1 MGDGGAT
8 GDLSPAPSPL
18 SVPLTYELDAVCPD
32 TGARAGRVHTDH
44 GTIETPMFM
53 PVGTAGTVKA
63 LAPRA
68 LRELGTRVLLGNT
81 YHLSLRPGREVLRQ
95 LGGLHRFM
103 AWDGP
108 ILTDSG
114 GFQVFS
120 LAGLRTMSEDGV
132 TFQNHL
138 NGDTLQFTPENVVDA
153 QRDIGSDIMMVLDE
167 CPPATVDRAT
177 ARRSNA
183 LTVRWARRAFAH
195 YRATE
200 PLYGHHQAL
209 FPIVQGAVYPDVRR
223 ESADALGEL
232 AAEGYAVG
240 GLSVGETADVMYD
253 IVEVCTE
260 ALPADRPRYL
270 MGVGTPQNLIE
281 NVARGI
287 DLFDCVMPTR
297 NARNATL
304 FTTEGRLNI
313 RNATWKTDEV
323 PIDAGLDLYHSQHFS
338 RAYLRH
344 LTVANEPLFMEIASA
359 QNVGFYLWVMREM
372 RAAILEGRFASWRR
386 EWSDRVA
393 RKAPLPAER

>member
-1 MGDGGAT
+1 MVR
-8 GDLSPAPSPL
+8 PAILALPPSLPP
-18 SVPLTYELDAVCPD
+18 VPLAYELDAVCPD
-32 TGARAGRVHTDH
+32 TGARAGRLHTDH

-53 PVGTAGTVKA
+53 PVGTVGTVKA

-68 LRELGTRVLLGNT
+68 LCELGTNVLLGNT
-81 YHLSLRPGREVLRQ
+81 YHLSLRPGRDVLRAV
-95 LGGLHRFM
+95 GGLHPFM

-120 LAGLRTMSEDGV
+120 LAGLRTMSEEGV

-138 NGDTLQFTPENVVDA
+138 NGATLTFTPENVVDA

-177 ARRSNA
+177 ARASNE
-183 LTVRWARRAFAH
+183 LTVRWARRAFDH
-195 YRATE
+195 YHTTE
-200 PLYGHHQAL
+200 PHYGHHQAL
-209 FPIVQGAVYPDVRR
+209 FPIVQGAVYSDVRR
-223 ESADALGEL
+223 ESADALL
-232 AAEGYAVG
+232 ALDAEGYAIG

-253 IVEVCTE
+253 VVEVCTE
-260 ALPADRPRYL
+260 VLPADRPRYL

-281 NVARGI
+281 NVARGV

-304 FTTEGRLNI
+304 FTTDGVLNI
-313 RNATWKTDEV
+313 RNARWKTDMA
-323 PIDAGLDLYHSQHFS
+323 PLDAGLDSYHSQTFS

-344 LTVANEPLFMEIASA
+344 LTIANEPLFMEVASA

-372 RAAILEGRFASWRR
+372 RAAILEGRFPAWRR
-386 EWSDRVA
+386 AWSERVA
-393 RKAPLPAER
+393 QKA

>member
-1 MGDGGAT
+1 M
-8 GDLSPAPSPL
+8 PL
-18 SVPLTYELDAVCPD
+18 RYELDAVCPD
-32 TGARAGRVHTDH
+32 TGARAGRLHTDH

-53 PVGTAGTVKA
+53 PVGTVGTVKA
-63 LAPRA
+63 LAPRT
-68 LRELGTRVLLGNT
+68 LHELGTNILLGNT
-81 YHLSLRPGREVLRQ
+81 YHLALRPGREVLRQ
-95 LGGLHRFM
+95 LGGLHPFM
-103 AWDGP
+103 SWDGP

-120 LAGLRTMSEDGV
+120 LAQLRTMSEEGV

-138 NGDTLQFTPENVVDA
+138 NGATLTFTPENVVDT

-167 CPPATVDRAT
+167 CPPATVDIAT
-177 ARRSNA
+177 ARTSNE
-183 LTVRWARRAFAH
+183 LTVRWARRAFEH
-195 YRATE
+195 YHATE
-200 PLYGHHQAL
+200 PHYGHHQAL
-209 FPIVQGAVYPDVRR
+209 FPIVQGAVYPEVRR
-223 ESADALGEL
+223 ESAQALLEL
-232 AAEGYAVG
+232 EAEGYAVG

-260 ALPADRPRYL
+260 ILPPARPRYL

-304 FTTEGRLNI
+304 FTTEGQVNI
-313 RNATWKTDEV
+313 RNARWKTDDSA
-323 PIDAGLDLYHSQHFS
+323 IDSGLNLYHSREFS
-338 RAYLRH
+338 KAYLRH

-372 RAAILEGRFASWRR
+372 RTAILEGRFSSWRR
-386 EWSDRVA
+386 EWSERVA
-393 RKAPLPAER
+393 QRV